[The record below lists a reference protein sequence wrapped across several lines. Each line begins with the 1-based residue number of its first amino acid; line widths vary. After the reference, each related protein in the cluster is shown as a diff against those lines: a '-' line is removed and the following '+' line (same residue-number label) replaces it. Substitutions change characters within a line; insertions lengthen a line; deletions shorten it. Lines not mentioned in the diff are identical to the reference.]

1 MRKYLQM
8 KRGLEQNS
16 IQLQYIYI
24 VIRQEQYKKMDQLVS
39 NTTVNPGQNN
49 KNTTAQIIWC
59 CVKIIIKD
67 ETIALIMIENQK
79 CYDIKKLWPN
89 GQFKDWSVSNPYSWC
104 HLLRSARTTYRP
116 CWCDLYPQPS
126 KANDDTT
133 SIRQYAECNATICKL
148 FIIEK
153 NSRGTKNWRKWR
165 QEAQDTE
172 PKCHNTAHQHRW
184 GQGAVSPKGDFILE
198 RSFRIWHFYHLLW
211 HVCD

>member
-1 MRKYLQM
+1 
-8 KRGLEQNS
+8 
-16 IQLQYIYI
+16 
-24 VIRQEQYKKMDQLVS
+24 MDQLVS

-153 NSRGTKNWRKWR
+153 NSKALKTEENEDKKHKTQNQNATTLLTSIDEVKGRSVLKGT
-165 QEAQDTE
+165 
-172 PKCHNTAHQHRW
+172 
-184 GQGAVSPKGDFILE
+184 S
-198 RSFRIWHFYHLLW
+198 S
-211 HVCD
+211 